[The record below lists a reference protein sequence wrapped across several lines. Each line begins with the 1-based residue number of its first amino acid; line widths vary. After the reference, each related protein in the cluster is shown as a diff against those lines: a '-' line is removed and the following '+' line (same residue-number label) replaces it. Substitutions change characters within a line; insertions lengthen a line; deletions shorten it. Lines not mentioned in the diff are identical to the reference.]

1 MAKTYKPGQTAPYS
15 GQYGL
20 VGPRGGKIA
29 HEITLAKHKTFPPTQ
44 KAGQQYVKNDPTHNK
59 SGGR

>member
-15 GQYGL
+15 GQYGI
-20 VGPRGGKIA
+20 VGPRGGKISK
-29 HEITLAKHKTFPPTQ
+29 EITMPKGKTFPATDKPGQ
-44 KAGQQYVKNDPTHNK
+44 KYYLEDPTNNK